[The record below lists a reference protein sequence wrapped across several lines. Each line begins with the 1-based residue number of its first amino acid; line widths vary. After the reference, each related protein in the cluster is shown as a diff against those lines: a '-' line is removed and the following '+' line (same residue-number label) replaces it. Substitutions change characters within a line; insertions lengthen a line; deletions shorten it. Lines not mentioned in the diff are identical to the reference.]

1 MDLVGF
7 PESLTV
13 FPLLL
18 ISAAL
23 SFSYVNNRMNQR
35 HLPSRER
42 ESECRG
48 CSGQSIRMRSLPSRG
63 SVFAL
68 PNHRLCCQL
77 IRDDAELS
85 ITVRLPH
92 HPFTV
97 AKSCVCVCCQPKPAT
112 IFLVMLCC

>member
-35 HLPSRER
+35 RLPSREG
-42 ESECRG
+42 ESAEAA
-48 CSGQSIRMRSLPSRG
+48 LASR
-63 SVFAL
+63 L
-68 PNHRLCCQL
+68 
-77 IRDDAELS
+77 E
-85 ITVRLPH
+85 
-92 HPFTV
+92 
-97 AKSCVCVCCQPKPAT
+97 
-112 IFLVMLCC
+112 